1 MKEKVN
7 FEVVKLTGGDY
18 EEEHAFL
25 TSSRKALRR
34 KTFFYPYTDEQLKAV
49 MEGGE
54 AFGVRDRGKLV
65 GTFNIDLDEEYAKEL
80 AAGIRK
86 STNGAVDVDA
96 CYEASGLMVD
106 GAYRGKGL
114 GKTLM
119 KAVAERAKELKIDL
133 CGVVHIEN
141 LASLNTFLGQNL
153 VVAGL
158 IELNSRYIFLYLL
171 KKFEKSFEFAQ
182 ECDRI
187 NVRKSDAVKQAL
199 AQGMLGTALDGDEI
213 VFSRL
218 SQPEGLK
225 IKQ

>member
-1 MKEKVN
+1 MKENVN
-7 FEVVKLTGGDY
+7 FEVVKLTSGDY

-119 KAVAERAKELKIDL
+119 KAVTERANELKIDL

-141 LASLNTFLGQNL
+141 LASLNTFLGQNF

-158 IELNSRYIFLYLL
+158 FELNFRYIFLYLL

-218 SQPEGLK
+218 SRKGLK
-225 IKQ
+225 

>member
-1 MKEKVN
+1 MKENVN

-25 TSSRKALRR
+25 TRSRKALRR

-119 KAVAERAKELKIDL
+119 KAVTERANELKIDL

-141 LASLNTFLGQNL
+141 LASLNTFLGQNF
-153 VVAGL
+153 VIAGL
-158 IELNSRYIFLYLL
+158 FELNFRYIFLYLL
-171 KKFEKSFEFAQ
+171 KKFKKSFEFAQ

-187 NVRKSDAVKQAL
+187 NVRKSDDVKQAL
-199 AQGMLGTALDGDEI
+199 LQGKLGGALDGDEI
-213 VFSRL
+213 VFFETK
-218 SQPEGLK
+218 PDMA
-225 IKQ
+225 

>member
-1 MKEKVN
+1 MTTENVN
-7 FEVVKLTGGDY
+7 FEAVRLTSGDY

-25 TSSRKALRR
+25 TRCRKALRR

-49 MEGGE
+49 MDGGE
-54 AFGVRDRGKLV
+54 TFGIRDRGKLV
-65 GTFNIDLDEEYAKEL
+65 GTFNIDLDKEYAKEL
-80 AAGIRK
+80 AEVIRK
-86 STNGAVDVDA
+86 STSGAIDVEA

-119 KAVAERAKELKIDL
+119 KAVVERAKELKIDL

-141 LASLNTFLGQNL
+141 LASLNTFLGQNF
-153 VVAGL
+153 VAAGL
-158 IELNSRYIFLYLL
+158 FELNSRYIFLYLL

-182 ECDRI
+182 ECGRI

-218 SQPEGLK
+218 SRKGLK
-225 IKQ
+225 

>member
-1 MKEKVN
+1 MKENVN

-80 AAGIRK
+80 ADGIRK

-119 KAVAERAKELKIDL
+119 KAVTERANELKINL

-141 LASLNTFLGQNL
+141 LASLNTFLGQNF
-153 VVAGL
+153 VIAGL
-158 IELNSRYIFLYLL
+158 FELNSRYIFLYLL
-171 KKFEKSFEFAQ
+171 KKFEKSFEFAR
-182 ECDRI
+182 ECGKI
-187 NVRKSDAVKQAL
+187 NVRKTDDVKQAL
-199 AQGMLGTALDGDEI
+199 LQGKLGGALDGDEI
-213 VFSRL
+213 VFFETK
-218 SQPEGLK
+218 PDMA
-225 IKQ
+225 

>member
-1 MKEKVN
+1 MKENVN

-25 TSSRKALRR
+25 TRSRKALRR

-119 KAVAERAKELKIDL
+119 KAVTERANELKIDL

-141 LASLNTFLGQNL
+141 LASLNTFLGQNF
-153 VVAGL
+153 VIAGL
-158 IELNSRYIFLYLL
+158 FELNFRYIFLYLL

-182 ECDRI
+182 ECGRI

-218 SQPEGLK
+218 SRKGLK
-225 IKQ
+225 

>member
-1 MKEKVN
+1 MKENVN

-34 KTFFYPYTDEQLKAV
+34 KTFFFPYTDEQLKAV

-119 KAVAERAKELKIDL
+119 KAVTERANELKIDL

-141 LASLNTFLGQNL
+141 LASLNTFLGQNF
-153 VVAGL
+153 VIAGL
-158 IELNSRYIFLYLL
+158 FELNSRYIFLYLL
-171 KKFEKSFEFAQ
+171 KKFEKSFEFAR
-182 ECDRI
+182 ECGKI
-187 NVRKSDAVKQAL
+187 NVRKTDDVKQAL
-199 AQGMLGTALDGDEI
+199 LQGKLGGALDGDEI
-213 VFSRL
+213 VFFETK
-218 SQPEGLK
+218 PDMA
-225 IKQ
+225 

>member
-1 MKEKVN
+1 MKENVN

-25 TSSRKALRR
+25 TRSRKALRR

-119 KAVAERAKELKIDL
+119 KAVTERANELKIDL

-141 LASLNTFLGQNL
+141 LASLNTFLGQNF

-158 IELNSRYIFLYLL
+158 FELNFRYIFLYLL
-171 KKFEKSFEFAQ
+171 KKFEKSFEFAR
-182 ECDRI
+182 ECGKI
-187 NVRKSDAVKQAL
+187 NVRKTDDVKQAL
-199 AQGMLGTALDGDEI
+199 LQGKLGGALDGDEI
-213 VFSRL
+213 VFFETK
-218 SQPEGLK
+218 PDMA
-225 IKQ
+225 

>member
-1 MKEKVN
+1 MKENVN

-25 TSSRKALRR
+25 TRSRKALRR

-119 KAVAERAKELKIDL
+119 KAVTERANELKIDL

-141 LASLNTFLGQNL
+141 LASLNTFLGQNF

-158 IELNSRYIFLYLL
+158 FELNFRYIFLYLL

-199 AQGMLGTALDGDEI
+199 AQGMLGTGLDGDEI

-218 SQPEGLK
+218 SRKGLK
-225 IKQ
+225 

>member
-1 MKEKVN
+1 MKENVN

-25 TSSRKALRR
+25 TRNRKALRR

-80 AAGIRK
+80 ADGIRK

-119 KAVAERAKELKIDL
+119 KAVTERANELKIDL

-141 LASLNTFLGQNL
+141 LASLNTFLGQNF
-153 VVAGL
+153 VIAGL
-158 IELNSRYIFLYLL
+158 FELNSRYIFLYLL
-171 KKFEKSFEFAQ
+171 KKFEKSFEFAR
-182 ECDRI
+182 ECGKI
-187 NVRKSDAVKQAL
+187 NVRKTDDVKQAL
-199 AQGMLGTALDGDEI
+199 LQGKLGGALDGDEI
-213 VFSRL
+213 VFFETK
-218 SQPEGLK
+218 PDMA
-225 IKQ
+225 

>member
-1 MKEKVN
+1 MKENVN

-25 TSSRKALRR
+25 TRSRKALRR

-80 AAGIRK
+80 ADGIRK

-106 GAYRGKGL
+106 GAYRGKGI

-119 KAVAERAKELKIDL
+119 KAVTERANELKIDL

-141 LASLNTFLGQNL
+141 LASLNTFLGQNF
-153 VVAGL
+153 VIAGL
-158 IELNSRYIFLYLL
+158 FELNSRYIFLYLL
-171 KKFEKSFEFAQ
+171 KKFEKSFEFAR
-182 ECDRI
+182 ECGKI
-187 NVRKSDAVKQAL
+187 NVRKTDDVKQAL
-199 AQGMLGTALDGDEI
+199 LQGKLGGALDGDEI
-213 VFSRL
+213 VFFETK
-218 SQPEGLK
+218 PDMA
-225 IKQ
+225 

>member
-1 MKEKVN
+1 MKENVN

-25 TSSRKALRR
+25 TRSRKALRR

-80 AAGIRK
+80 ADGIRK

-119 KAVAERAKELKIDL
+119 KAVTERANELKIDL

-141 LASLNTFLGQNL
+141 LASLNTFLGQNF
-153 VVAGL
+153 VIAGL
-158 IELNSRYIFLYLL
+158 FELNSRYIFLYLL
-171 KKFEKSFEFAQ
+171 KKFEKSFEFAR
-182 ECDRI
+182 ECGKI
-187 NVRKSDAVKQAL
+187 NVRKTDDVKRAL
-199 AQGMLGTALDGDEI
+199 LQGKLGGALDGDEI
-213 VFSRL
+213 VFFETK
-218 SQPEGLK
+218 PDMA
-225 IKQ
+225 

>member
-1 MKEKVN
+1 MKENVN

-25 TSSRKALRR
+25 TRSRKALRR

-119 KAVAERAKELKIDL
+119 KAVTERANELKIDL

-141 LASLNTFLGQNL
+141 LASLNTFLGQNF

-158 IELNSRYIFLYLL
+158 FELNFRYIFLYLL

-199 AQGMLGTALDGDEI
+199 AQGMLGTALYGDEI

-218 SQPEGLK
+218 SRKGLK
-225 IKQ
+225 

>member
-1 MKEKVN
+1 MKENVN

-25 TSSRKALRR
+25 TRSRKALRR

-80 AAGIRK
+80 ADGIRK

-141 LASLNTFLGQNL
+141 LASLNTFLGQNF
-153 VVAGL
+153 VIAGL
-158 IELNSRYIFLYLL
+158 FELNSRYIFLYLL
-171 KKFEKSFEFAQ
+171 KKFEKSFEFAR
-182 ECDRI
+182 ECGKI
-187 NVRKSDAVKQAL
+187 NVRKTDDVKQAL
-199 AQGMLGTALDGDEI
+199 LQGKLGGALDGDEI
-213 VFSRL
+213 VFFETK
-218 SQPEGLK
+218 PDMA
-225 IKQ
+225 

>member
-1 MKEKVN
+1 MKENVN

-25 TSSRKALRR
+25 TRSRKALRR

-119 KAVAERAKELKIDL
+119 KAVTERANELKIDL

-141 LASLNTFLGQNL
+141 LASLNTFLGQNF

-158 IELNSRYIFLYLL
+158 FELNSRYIFLYLL
-171 KKFEKSFEFAQ
+171 KKFEKSFEFAR
-182 ECDRI
+182 ECGKI
-187 NVRKSDAVKQAL
+187 NVRKTDDVKQAL
-199 AQGMLGTALDGDEI
+199 LQGKLGGALDGDEI
-213 VFSRL
+213 VFFETK
-218 SQPEGLK
+218 PDMA
-225 IKQ
+225 

>member
-1 MKEKVN
+1 MKENVN

-25 TSSRKALRR
+25 TRSRKALRR

-141 LASLNTFLGQNL
+141 LASLNTFLGQNF
-153 VVAGL
+153 VIAGL
-158 IELNSRYIFLYLL
+158 FELNFRYIFLYLL

-218 SQPEGLK
+218 SRKGLK
-225 IKQ
+225 

>member
-1 MKEKVN
+1 MKENVN

-25 TSSRKALRR
+25 TRSRKALRR

-119 KAVAERAKELKIDL
+119 KAVTERAKELKIDL

-141 LASLNTFLGQNL
+141 LASLNTFLGQNF
-153 VVAGL
+153 VIAGL
-158 IELNSRYIFLYLL
+158 FELNSRYIFLYLL

-218 SQPEGLK
+218 SRKGLK
-225 IKQ
+225 

>member
-1 MKEKVN
+1 MKENVN

-25 TSSRKALRR
+25 TRSRKALRR

-119 KAVAERAKELKIDL
+119 KAVTERANELKIDL

-141 LASLNTFLGQNL
+141 LASLNTFLGQNF

-158 IELNSRYIFLYLL
+158 FELNSRYIFLYLL
-171 KKFEKSFEFAQ
+171 KKFEKSFEFAR
-182 ECDRI
+182 ECGKI

-218 SQPEGLK
+218 SRKGLK
-225 IKQ
+225 

>member
-1 MKEKVN
+1 MKENVN

-25 TSSRKALRR
+25 TECRKALRR

-96 CYEASGLMVD
+96 CYEAHI
-106 GAYRGKGL
+106 AEKGW
-114 GKTLM
+114 
-119 KAVAERAKELKIDL
+119 
-133 CGVVHIEN
+133 
-141 LASLNTFLGQNL
+141 
-153 VVAGL
+153 
-158 IELNSRYIFLYLL
+158 
-171 KKFEKSFEFAQ
+171 EK
-182 ECDRI
+182 
-187 NVRKSDAVKQAL
+187 
-199 AQGMLGTALDGDEI
+199 
-213 VFSRL
+213 
-218 SQPEGLK
+218 P
-225 IKQ
+225 

>member
-1 MKEKVN
+1 MKENVN
-7 FEVVKLTGGDY
+7 FEVVKLTSGDY

-25 TSSRKALRR
+25 TRSRKALRR

-119 KAVAERAKELKIDL
+119 KAVTERAKELKIDL

-141 LASLNTFLGQNL
+141 LASLNTFLGQNF

-158 IELNSRYIFLYLL
+158 FELNFRYIFLYLL

-218 SQPEGLK
+218 SRKGLK
-225 IKQ
+225 

>member
-1 MKEKVN
+1 MKENVN
-7 FEVVKLTGGDY
+7 FEVVKLTAGDY

-25 TSSRKALRR
+25 TRSRKALRR

-119 KAVAERAKELKIDL
+119 KAVTERAKELKIDL

-141 LASLNTFLGQNL
+141 LASLNAFLGQNF

-158 IELNSRYIFLYLL
+158 FELNFRYIFLYLL

-182 ECDRI
+182 ECGRI

-218 SQPEGLK
+218 SRKGLK
-225 IKQ
+225 

>member
-1 MKEKVN
+1 MKENVN

-25 TSSRKALRR
+25 TRSRKALRR

-80 AAGIRK
+80 ADGIRK

-119 KAVAERAKELKIDL
+119 KAVTERANELKIDL

-141 LASLNTFLGQNL
+141 LASLNTFLGQNF
-153 VVAGL
+153 VIAGL
-158 IELNSRYIFLYLL
+158 FELNFRYIFLYLL

-213 VFSRL
+213 VFFETK
-218 SQPEGLK
+218 PDMA
-225 IKQ
+225 

>member
-1 MKEKVN
+1 MKENVN

-119 KAVAERAKELKIDL
+119 KAVTERAKELKIDL

-141 LASLNTFLGQNL
+141 LASLNTFLGQNF

-158 IELNSRYIFLYLL
+158 FELNFRYIFLYLL

-218 SQPEGLK
+218 SRKGLK
-225 IKQ
+225 

>member
-1 MKEKVN
+1 MKENVN

-119 KAVAERAKELKIDL
+119 KAVTERANELKIDL

-141 LASLNTFLGQNL
+141 LASLNTFLGQNF
-153 VVAGL
+153 VIAGL
-158 IELNSRYIFLYLL
+158 FELNFRYIFLYLL

-199 AQGMLGTALDGDEI
+199 AHGMLGTALDGDEI

-218 SQPEGLK
+218 SRKGLK
-225 IKQ
+225 

>member
-1 MKEKVN
+1 MKENVN

-25 TSSRKALRR
+25 TRSRKALRR

-119 KAVAERAKELKIDL
+119 KAVTERAKELKIDL

-141 LASLNTFLGQNL
+141 LASLNTFLGQNF

-158 IELNSRYIFLYLL
+158 FELNFRYIFLYLL

-218 SQPEGLK
+218 SRKGLK
-225 IKQ
+225 

>member
-1 MKEKVN
+1 MKENVN
-7 FEVVKLTGGDY
+7 FEVVKLTIGDY

-25 TSSRKALRR
+25 TRSRKALRR

-119 KAVAERAKELKIDL
+119 KAVTERANELKIDL

-141 LASLNTFLGQNL
+141 LASLNTFLGQNF
-153 VVAGL
+153 VIAGL
-158 IELNSRYIFLYLL
+158 FELNFRYIFLYLL

-218 SQPEGLK
+218 SRKGLK
-225 IKQ
+225 

>member
-1 MKEKVN
+1 MKENVN

-25 TSSRKALRR
+25 TRSRKALRR

-80 AAGIRK
+80 ADVIRK

-119 KAVAERAKELKIDL
+119 KAVTERANELKIDL

-141 LASLNTFLGQNL
+141 LASLNTFLGQNF

-158 IELNSRYIFLYLL
+158 FELNSRYIFLYLL
-171 KKFEKSFEFAQ
+171 KKFEKSFEFAR
-182 ECDRI
+182 ECGKI
-187 NVRKSDAVKQAL
+187 NVRKTDDVKQAL
-199 AQGMLGTALDGDEI
+199 LQGKLGGALDGDEI
-213 VFSRL
+213 VFFETK
-218 SQPEGLK
+218 PDMA
-225 IKQ
+225 

>member
-1 MKEKVN
+1 MKENVN

-18 EEEHAFL
+18 EEEHGFL
-25 TSSRKALRR
+25 TRSRKALRR

-80 AAGIRK
+80 ADGIRK

-119 KAVAERAKELKIDL
+119 KAVTERANELKIDL

-141 LASLNTFLGQNL
+141 LASLNTFLGQNF
-153 VVAGL
+153 VIAGL
-158 IELNSRYIFLYLL
+158 FELNFRYIFLYLL

-218 SQPEGLK
+218 SRKGLK
-225 IKQ
+225 

>member
-1 MKEKVN
+1 MKENVN

-25 TSSRKALRR
+25 TRSRKALRR

-80 AAGIRK
+80 AEGIRK

-119 KAVAERAKELKIDL
+119 KAVTERANELKIDL

-141 LASLNTFLGQNL
+141 LASLNTFLGQNF
-153 VVAGL
+153 VIAGL
-158 IELNSRYIFLYLL
+158 FELNSRYIFLYLL
-171 KKFEKSFEFAQ
+171 KKFEKSFEFAR
-182 ECDRI
+182 ECGKI
-187 NVRKSDAVKQAL
+187 NVRKTDDVKQAL
-199 AQGMLGTALDGDEI
+199 LQGKLGGALDGDEI
-213 VFSRL
+213 VFFETK
-218 SQPEGLK
+218 PDMA
-225 IKQ
+225 

>member
-1 MKEKVN
+1 MKENVN

-25 TSSRKALRR
+25 TRSRKALRR

-80 AAGIRK
+80 ADGIRK

-119 KAVAERAKELKIDL
+119 KAVTERANELKIDL

-141 LASLNTFLGQNL
+141 LASLNTFLGQNF
-153 VVAGL
+153 VIAGL
-158 IELNSRYIFLYLL
+158 FELNSRYIFLYLNPL
-171 KKFEKSFEFAQ
+171 NLLE
-182 ECDRI
+182 
-187 NVRKSDAVKQAL
+187 NVVK
-199 AQGMLGTALDGDEI
+199 
-213 VFSRL
+213 
-218 SQPEGLK
+218 
-225 IKQ
+225 

>member
-1 MKEKVN
+1 MKENVN

-25 TSSRKALRR
+25 TRSRKALRR

-119 KAVAERAKELKIDL
+119 KAVTERANELKIDL

-141 LASLNTFLGQNL
+141 LASLNTFLGQNF
-153 VVAGL
+153 VIAGL
-158 IELNSRYIFLYLL
+158 FELNSRYIFLYLL
-171 KKFEKSFEFAQ
+171 KKFEKSFEFAR
-182 ECDRI
+182 ECGKI
-187 NVRKSDAVKQAL
+187 NVRKTDDVKQAL

-213 VFSRL
+213 VFFETK
-218 SQPEGLK
+218 PDMA
-225 IKQ
+225 

>member
-1 MKEKVN
+1 MKENVN

-25 TSSRKALRR
+25 TRSRKALRR

-54 AFGVRDRGKLV
+54 AFGVRDRGRLV

-119 KAVAERAKELKIDL
+119 KAVTERANELKIDL

-141 LASLNTFLGQNL
+141 LASLNTFLGQNF
-153 VVAGL
+153 VIAGL
-158 IELNSRYIFLYLL
+158 FELNSRYIFLYLL
-171 KKFEKSFEFAQ
+171 KKFEKSFEFAR
-182 ECDRI
+182 ECGKI
-187 NVRKSDAVKQAL
+187 NVRKTDDVKQAL
-199 AQGMLGTALDGDEI
+199 LQGKLGGALDGDEI
-213 VFSRL
+213 VFFETK
-218 SQPEGLK
+218 PVMA
-225 IKQ
+225 

>member
-1 MKEKVN
+1 MKENVN

-25 TSSRKALRR
+25 TRSRKALRR

-119 KAVAERAKELKIDL
+119 KAVTERAKELKIDL

-141 LASLNTFLGQNL
+141 LASLNTFLGQNF
-153 VVAGL
+153 VIAGL
-158 IELNSRYIFLYLL
+158 YELNFRYIFLYLL

-182 ECDRI
+182 ECGRI

-218 SQPEGLK
+218 SRKGLK
-225 IKQ
+225 

>member
-1 MKEKVN
+1 MKENVN

-25 TSSRKALRR
+25 TRSRKALRR

-119 KAVAERAKELKIDL
+119 KAVTERAKELKIDL

-141 LASLNTFLGQNL
+141 LASLNTFLGQNF
-153 VVAGL
+153 VIAGL
-158 IELNSRYIFLYLL
+158 FELNFRYIFLYLL

-218 SQPEGLK
+218 SRKGLK
-225 IKQ
+225 

>member
-1 MKEKVN
+1 M
-7 FEVVKLTGGDY
+7 
-18 EEEHAFL
+18 
-25 TSSRKALRR
+25 RR

-80 AAGIRK
+80 ADGIRK

-119 KAVAERAKELKIDL
+119 KAVTERANELKIDL

-141 LASLNTFLGQNL
+141 LASLNTFLGQNF
-153 VVAGL
+153 VIAGL
-158 IELNSRYIFLYLL
+158 FELNSRYIFLYLL
-171 KKFEKSFEFAQ
+171 KKFEKSFEFAR
-182 ECDRI
+182 ECGKI
-187 NVRKSDAVKQAL
+187 NVRKTDDVKQAL
-199 AQGMLGTALDGDEI
+199 LQGKLGGALDGDEI
-213 VFSRL
+213 VFFETK
-218 SQPEGLK
+218 PDMA
-225 IKQ
+225 

>member
-141 LASLNTFLGQNL
+141 LASLNTFLGQNF

-158 IELNSRYIFLYLL
+158 FELNSRYIFLYLL

-218 SQPEGLK
+218 SRKGLK
-225 IKQ
+225 

>member
-1 MKEKVN
+1 MKENVN

-25 TSSRKALRR
+25 TRSRKALRR

-49 MEGGE
+49 MECGE

-119 KAVAERAKELKIDL
+119 KAVTERANELKIDL

-141 LASLNTFLGQNL
+141 LASLNTFLGQNF

-158 IELNSRYIFLYLL
+158 FELNFRYIFLYLL

-218 SQPEGLK
+218 SRKGLK
-225 IKQ
+225 

>member
-1 MKEKVN
+1 MKENVN

-25 TSSRKALRR
+25 TRSRKALRR

-54 AFGVRDRGKLV
+54 AFGIRDRGKLV

-119 KAVAERAKELKIDL
+119 KAVTERANELKIDL

-141 LASLNTFLGQNL
+141 LASLNTFLGQNF
-153 VVAGL
+153 VIAGL
-158 IELNSRYIFLYLL
+158 FELNFRYIFLYLL

-218 SQPEGLK
+218 SRIWLK

>member
-1 MKEKVN
+1 MKENVN

-25 TSSRKALRR
+25 TRSRKALRR

-65 GTFNIDLDEEYAKEL
+65 GTFNIDLDDEYAKEL
-80 AAGIRK
+80 ADGIRK
-86 STNGAVDVDA
+86 STNGAVDIDA

-141 LASLNTFLGQNL
+141 LASLNTFLGQNF
-153 VVAGL
+153 VIAGL
-158 IELNSRYIFLYLL
+158 FELNSRYIFLYLL
-171 KKFEKSFEFAQ
+171 KKFEKSFEFAR
-182 ECDRI
+182 ECGKI
-187 NVRKSDAVKQAL
+187 NVRKTDDVKQAL
-199 AQGMLGTALDGDEI
+199 LQGKLGGALDGDEI
-213 VFSRL
+213 VFFETK
-218 SQPEGLK
+218 PDMA
-225 IKQ
+225 